1 MSSNVV
7 RPLVGLGSIL
17 LVVAVLVV
25 AVTLFRGGFTETVR
39 VTVLS
44 PRAGLVMYPDAK
56 VQMRGVTVGQVDS
69 IESMPDGQASI
80 ELAMNPSA
88 LEDIPENVAVE
99 IASSTVFGA
108 KFVELLPPPTP
119 SPKRM
124 YAGQVLDS
132 RSVTVEL
139 NTVFEQLTSV
149 LAQIEPDK
157 LNETLGA
164 ISTALSGRGDQ
175 VGEMLVDFDTF
186 LAAVEP
192 AVPALRHDLEMAP
205 QVLDAYA
212 DAAPALVTTVDN
224 ATGLSQSIVD
234 EQQNLDAFLASV
246 IGLADVGDRVLRT
259 NGPLLD
265 STLAVLVPTLA
276 LTNEYNQALT
286 CSLDG
291 MAYLADSQP
300 VDVPGLGLSA
310 NFLWGTEPYTYPN
323 NLPKVA
329 ASGGPQCQV
338 LPVGYQEKPPFVV
351 ADIGANPFVGDRR
364 GLEVNVDSLQ
374 RALFGP
380 IMDGRAR

>member
-1 MSSNVV
+1 MSSNVF

-17 LVVAVLVV
+17 LVVVILVV
-25 AVTLFRGGFTETVR
+25 AVTMFRGGFTETVR

-56 VQMRGVTVGQVDS
+56 VQMRGVTVGRVSSIDS
-69 IESMPDGQASI
+69 LPDGQASI
-80 ELAMNPSA
+80 ELEMNPSQ
-88 LEDIPENVAVE
+88 LPDIPDNVAVE

-108 KFVELLPPPTP
+108 KFVELVPPQNP
-119 SPKRM
+119 SPAPM
-124 YAGQVLDS
+124 HAGQVLDS
-132 RSVTVEL
+132 RRVTVEL

-149 LAQIEPDK
+149 LSQIEPGK

-164 ISTALSGRGDQ
+164 ISMALSGRGDQ
-175 VGEMLVDFDTF
+175 VGQMLVDFDRF

-192 AVPALRHDLEMAP
+192 ALPALERDLEMAP
-205 QVLDAYA
+205 EVLRTYA
-212 DAAPALVTTVDN
+212 DSAPALVTTVDN
-224 ATGLSQSIVD
+224 ATGLSRSIVD

-265 STLAVLVPTLA
+265 STLAVLVPTLD
-276 LTNEYNQALT
+276 LTDEYNESLT

-310 NFLWGTEPYTYPN
+310 NFLWGTEPYRYPGS
-323 NLPKVA
+323 LPKVA
-329 ASGGPQCQV
+329 ASGGPQCSV

-351 ADIGANPFVGDRR
+351 ADVGANPFAADRR

-380 IMDGRAR
+380 IVDGRAR